1 MLLACNFLMA
11 ITAQAM
17 QQSKIQRDL
26 RISNIFWRQLCL
38 VMDFCCK
45 ASAYLA
51 CMLVSPERSNPHRFP
66 LLGVIKLF
74 CPLLCHNQRVHIGHS
89 QMSANK
95 SRKEHGSKWPAKR
108 TRLIELPTQVC
119 SSCTQHVTLF
129 TFSEH
134 RLVVFSYFAAITSSG
149 HRLFSC
155 RPRVTTSLQFILSR
169 VSTVDTTEKSRR
181 FRQLFPKE

>member
-1 MLLACNFLMA
+1 MLLAGNFLMA

-17 QQSKIQRDL
+17 KQPQVQRYL
-26 RISNIFWRQLCL
+26 RISNIFRRQLCL

-66 LLGVIKLF
+66 LLRVIKLF

-95 SRKEHGSKWPAKR
+95 SCKEHGSKWPAKR

-119 SSCTQHVTLF
+119 SLCTQLLRCSLSVNIGSLCSHALR
-129 TFSEH
+129 
-134 RLVVFSYFAAITSSG
+134 RLLLPATAFFLAG
-149 HRLFSC
+149 HG
-155 RPRVTTSLQFILSR
+155 
-169 VSTVDTTEKSRR
+169 
-181 FRQLFPKE
+181 

>member
-1 MLLACNFLMA
+1 MA

-17 QQSKIQRDL
+17 QQPQVQRDL

-74 CPLLCHNQRVHIGHS
+74 CPLLCHNQRVHIGHNQRLRINHVKCMVLNGPPIETGRLNFPCKFVLHAHNMLRCS
-89 QMSANK
+89 LSVNIGSLRSHAA
-95 SRKEHGSKWPAKR
+95 RRLPLPATAFFLAGHG
-108 TRLIELPTQVC
+108 
-119 SSCTQHVTLF
+119 
-129 TFSEH
+129 
-134 RLVVFSYFAAITSSG
+134 
-149 HRLFSC
+149 
-155 RPRVTTSLQFILSR
+155 
-169 VSTVDTTEKSRR
+169 
-181 FRQLFPKE
+181 